1 MFKCSRVEHMNT
13 LNTRLKRNGFIMLYQ
28 LEKYHGVSS
37 RHQCPK
43 CGDKHSFAY
52 YVGDD
57 GSILNK
63 AVGRCNHESSCGYHY
78 TPKQYF
84 TDNPDES
91 SVQMF
96 KCSKREHVN
105 TLNKREH
112 SHPKKPLCTIPF
124 EFVERSAS
132 YKSQF
137 VYFLCGLFD
146 KEKLESPTIERL
158 MSDYA
163 LGATKDGCIIFWQI
177 DINGKVRDGKIMRYD
192 GETGKRID
200 VFPNT
205 PVYWVS
211 KKMKKEKMLP
221 EDWEKTQCLFGE
233 HLLHFSSNKN
243 KVVALVESEKN
254 ALIGAAIYPDYIWV
268 SCGTCNGFKEDML
281 QVLKGRTVI
290 AFPDT
295 GMFDKWKEKAKQ
307 FSFAKIFVSDVLEGK
322 GLPPNYDIADWII
335 EELSK
340 EDTQTEKIKTQLSDE
355 ERVLLAMQEKNPAL
369 TLLIEMF
376 GLELVE

>member
-1 MFKCSRVEHMNT
+1 MFKCSRVERLNT
-13 LNTRLKRNGFIMLYQ
+13 LNTQLKRNGFIMNYQ

-84 TDNPDES
+84 IDNPD
-91 SVQMF
+91 VQMF
-96 KCSKREHVN
+96 KCSRREH
-105 TLNKREH
+105 LNKHEH
-112 SHPKKPLCTIPF
+112 SLPKKPLCTIPF
-124 EFVERSAS
+124 EYVERSAS
-132 YKSQF
+132 YNSQF
-137 VYFLCGLFD
+137 IYFLCGLFD
-146 KEKLESPTIERL
+146 KGKLESPTIERL
-158 MSDYA
+158 MNDYA

-177 DINGKVRDGKIMRYD
+177 DINGKVRDGKIMRYN

-211 KKMKKEKMLP
+211 KEMKKKEMLLQ
-221 EDWEKTQCLFGE
+221 DWEKTQCLFGE
-233 HLLHFSSNKN
+233 HLLHFPSNKN

-254 ALIGAAIYPDYIWV
+254 ALIGAAVYPEYVWV
-268 SCGTCNGFKEDML
+268 SCSNCKGFKEDML

-295 GMFDKWKEKAKQ
+295 GMYEEWKGKARQ
-307 FSFAKIFVSDVLEGK
+307 FSFAKIIVSDILEGK
-322 GLPPNYDIADWII
+322 GLPINYDIADWII
-335 EELSK
+335 EDLSK
-340 EDTQTEKIKTQLSDE
+340 ENVDIQKVKAEVSETERI
-355 ERVLLAMQEKNPAL
+355 LLAMQEKNPAL
-369 TLLIEMF
+369 TLLIEKF
-376 GLELVE
+376 GLELVG

>member
-1 MFKCSRVEHMNT
+1 MFKCSRVEHVNT

-84 TDNPDES
+84 IDNPDES

-96 KCSKREHVN
+96 KCSRREH
-105 TLNKREH
+105 LNKHEH
-112 SHPKKPLCTIPF
+112 LPPKKSLCTIPF
-124 EFVERSAS
+124 EYVERSAS
-132 YKSQF
+132 YNSQF

-146 KEKLESPTIERL
+146 KGKLESPTIERL
-158 MSDYA
+158 MNDYA

-177 DINGKVRDGKIMRYD
+177 DINGKVRDGKIMRYN

-211 KKMKKEKMLP
+211 KEMKKKEMLLQ
-221 EDWEKTQCLFGE
+221 DWEKTQCLFGE
-233 HLLHFSSNKN
+233 HLLHFPSNKN
-243 KVVALVESEKN
+243 KVVVLVESEKN
-254 ALIGAAIYPDYIWV
+254 ALIGAAVYPEYVWV
-268 SCGTCNGFKEDML
+268 SCGSCKGFKEDML
-281 QVLKGRTVI
+281 QVLKGKTVI

-295 GMFDKWKEKAKQ
+295 GMYEEWKGKARQ
-307 FSFAKIFVSDVLEGK
+307 FSFAKIIVSDILEGK
-322 GLPPNYDIADWII
+322 GLPSNYDIADWII
-335 EELSK
+335 EDLSK
-340 EDTQTEKIKTQLSDE
+340 ENIDIQKVKAEVSE
-355 ERVLLAMQEKNPAL
+355 AERILLAMQEKNPAL
-369 TLLIEMF
+369 TLLIEKF
-376 GLELVE
+376 GLELVG